1 MGVED
6 RDWYREDYKRRQ
18 TIKAGKASFWNQ
30 SITTT
35 RKQLVIH
42 FLSIQIGVAIG
53 VYGLPVLLDYLSK

>member
-1 MGVED
+1 MGMED

-18 TIKAGKASFWNQ
+18 TIKAGKVSFWNQ

-42 FLSIQIGVAIG
+42 FLSIQIVSA
-53 VYGLPVLLDYLSK
+53 PSPP